1 MRPSFQLVVEITRLD
16 FKNVF
21 SLTKSFFK
29 FPSFQVGFNPYLTLE
44 AFAFLDGI
52 TQKYAY
58 LKREQKNISIHT
70 NFWHLD
76 LKTLEGLQD
85 CSRNL
90 KTFKLNKFWK
100 TPHDMINMNFRLV
113 LTTVLL
119 SVKVPKESQI
129 KTVLL

>member
-58 LKREQKNISIHT
+58 LKREQKRHT
-70 NFWHLD
+70 NVWHLD
-76 LKTLEGLQD
+76 LKPLDFRGLHD
-85 CSRNL
+85 CRCYL
-90 KTFKLNKFWK
+90 KPSAFALNKF
-100 TPHDMINMNFRLV
+100 RRYG
-113 LTTVLL
+113 
-119 SVKVPKESQI
+119 
-129 KTVLL
+129 